1 MLGRYSVYHEYL
13 QQIVEE
19 VWSPQVISQKI
30 QLLNELIRPYVAE
43 NPTAFHTLEEYDA
56 GVAMLENYITL
67 RAESIQGQ
75 LDGAIPST
83 EEGQQAQPDSLVD
96 ASTIDLSVM
105 GQQGGGGR
113 GQMGQHSTD
122 ENTPPT
128 APTEEGALAEEQVPE
143 EGAAPSEST
152 MPEEGAPEEGNAPD
166 GMGRPED
173 IAPEMPGS
181 QQEQQGQMQ
190 EEMNSDPETMP
201 EEPSGFGKA
210 RVPGFSQENGGESQG
225 QNRENLIWLG
235 SSLLLLLL
243 ALVFVL
249 RYRRKKVS

>member
-1 MLGRYSVYHEYL
+1 MDGIPARRAR
-13 QQIVEE
+13 QIKKGS
-19 VWSPQVISQKI
+19 SPAGYQRGLFCCRAGIPSNQSCGVPGKRKFFRG
-30 QLLNELIRPYVAE
+30 E
-43 NPTAFHTLEEYDA
+43 TAR
-56 GVAMLENYITL
+56 
-67 RAESIQGQ
+67 RARQIKKGT
-75 LDGAIPST
+75 IPST
-83 EEGQQAQPDSLVD
+83 EEGQQAQLDSLVD

-105 GQQGGGGR
+105 GQQGGGAGGR

-122 ENTPPT
+122 ENTSPT

-210 RVPGFSQENGGESQG
+210 RVPGFSQETGGESQG